1 MKVSVII
8 PFHNEERYI
17 EDCLESLAEQTVQ
30 DFEAIVICDHCEKEI
45 VARLREKKVTFPMT
59 VLELDDG
66 EGVAAARN
74 MGIRN
79 SQGEYLLFLDSDDY
93 LEVYALES
101 MIERSEGQ
109 DIVYGRRRR
118 TWYGRTVYYDNG
130 QQLDEQ
136 NSAASDTEDAEDAE
150 DSGMPEIME
159 NDAEWIRVFCHMV
172 KSNFTFSGLT
182 ALGILIR
189 REYVIEN
196 EFFFEEDYKYFT
208 DLPYVVRIM
217 CNTDKMIEVR
227 KVLYLKRKHNDPIN
241 MPSLSQISDEK
252 TKLLEAIRA
261 YLDIKEM
268 VKPHEERAEKAID
281 CKFIKYYV
289 RKIAPFYIT
298 ASNEDSQEV
307 YKEAAKCLP
316 LITKGAKKKA
326 MHYSRRLIRCSM
338 KKGTERIAKKVRRH
352 SSLQTLRR
360 VLTSRA
366 ACKKYL
372 YRKVFT
378 KMKLEEN
385 MVIFESFF
393 GRNYSDSPRYIFEY
407 LNEHYPGKY
416 KYIWIL
422 NKKEKLPYPAKRIKR
437 FTFRYFYYMGKAKY
451 FVLNGRQPRY
461 FIKREGSVFLETWHG
476 TPLKKLVFDMDEV
489 TSAAPLYKKHVYIQS
504 RSWDYLVAPNK
515 FCSETFRRCFM
526 YDGNMLETGYP
537 RNDILHLE
545 DKSALS
551 AEIKGE
557 LGIPEGKKVILYAP
571 TWRDDEFYGSGQ
583 YKFTLK
589 LDLKKMQKEL
599 GDEYVVL
606 LRTHYFIV
614 DSLDLTSFN
623 GFAFNASKYDDIA
636 RLYLISDILITDYSS
651 VFFDYANL
659 KRPMLFFTYD
669 LEKYRGVLRGFYID
683 VEEELPG
690 PMLFTTEEIIDAIKN
705 LPQIEADYKEKY
717 DVFYEKYCGWEDGNS
732 SKKIVEAVFGK

>member
-8 PFHNEERYI
+8 PFHNEERYM
-17 EDCLESLAEQTVQ
+17 EDCLDSLSEQTVK
-30 DFEAIVICDHCEKEI
+30 DFEAIIVCDHCEKEI
-45 VARLREKKVTFPMT
+45 VAKLREKNVSFPMT

-93 LEVYALES
+93 LEVDALED

-109 DIVYGRRRR
+109 DVIYGRRRR
-118 TWYGRTVYYDNG
+118 TWYGRKVYYDNG
-130 QQLDEQ
+130 KQLDEQ
-136 NSAASDTEDAEDAE
+136 NAANDIEDAEDAE
-150 DSGMPEIME
+150 DSGMPEVRE
-159 NDAEWIRVFCHMV
+159 SDAEWIKVFCHMV
-172 KSNFTFSGLT
+172 KSNYTFSGLT
-182 ALGILIR
+182 VLGILIR
-189 REYVIEN
+189 RDYIIEN
-196 EFFFEEDYKYFT
+196 EFYFEEDYKYFT

-217 CNTDKMIEVR
+217 CGTDKMIEVR

-241 MPSLSQISDEK
+241 LPSLSQISDEK

-261 YLDIKEM
+261 YLAIKEM
-268 VKPHEERAEKAID
+268 VKAYEERAESSVD
-281 CKFIKYYV
+281 GKFIKYYV

-298 ASNEDSQEV
+298 ATREDAEEV
-307 YKEAAKCLP
+307 YREAAKCLP
-316 LITKGAKKKA
+316 LITKAAKKKS
-326 MHYSRRLIRCSM
+326 MHYSQRLIQCSM
-338 KKGTERIAKKVRRH
+338 KHGVERIAKKVRRH
-352 SSLQTLRR
+352 SSFQTLGR

-372 YRKVFT
+372 YRKIFT
-378 KMKLEEN
+378 KMKMEEN
-385 MVIFESFF
+385 MIVFESFF
-393 GRNYSDSPRYIFEY
+393 GRNYSDSPKYIFEY
-407 LNEHYPGKY
+407 LSEHYPGKY
-416 KYIWIL
+416 KCIWIL
-422 NKKEKLPYPAKRIKR
+422 NKKEKLPYPTTRIKR
-437 FTFRYFYYMGKAKY
+437 FTFRYFYYMGKSKY
-451 FVLNGRQPRY
+451 FVFNGRQPRY
-461 FIKREGSVFLETWHG
+461 FIKRDGSVFLETWHG

-489 TSAAPLYKKHVYIQS
+489 TSASPLYKKHVYIQT
-504 RSWDYLVAPNK
+504 RSWDYLVAPNQ
-515 FCSETFRRCFM
+515 FSSDVFRRCFM
-526 YDGNMLETGYP
+526 YDNGTMLETGYP

-545 DKSALS
+545 DKAALT
-551 AEIKGE
+551 AEIKKE
-557 LGIPEGKKVILYAP
+557 LGIPEDKKVILYAP

-589 LDLKKMQKEL
+589 LDLEKMQKAL

-614 DSLDLTSFN
+614 DSLDLTAFD

-669 LEKYRGVLRGFYID
+669 LDKYRGVLRGFYID

-690 PMLFTTEEIIDAIKN
+690 PMLFTTEEIIDSIQN
-705 LPQIEADYKEKY
+705 LPQLEADYKEKY
-717 DVFYEKYCGWEDGNS
+717 DAFYDKYCGWEDGNS
-732 SKKIVEAVFGK
+732 SKKVVEAVFEK